1 MKNNILKLGF
11 IELIFTI
18 YILVLIILQITKITS
33 ITPILNIAFFLLL
46 GIITYLR
53 YGYAKSHKITKNIT
67 FQYTIICL
75 LIYYF
80 IIYMS
85 GLFLGFLES
94 PYTYNITNIIN
105 YIIIIPIQIILKEIF
120 RYSYVR
126 VNNNI
131 KKLTIITILF
141 IAFDIITGLSLYSF
155 SNIDHIFEAIGLLIL
170 PSISKEILCTY
181 LITKTDYKT
190 TITYCLIQEV
200 LTFFLPITP
209 AFTTYIESVVSI
221 SLPILILLFIDKRL
235 EKYEKTKSKRTIS
248 KTRLYIKLPIILVLI
263 FLVALV
269 SGLFKYKLIAIG
281 SESMTPT
288 IKKGDAVI
296 IQKISKEE
304 FLRLEEGNIIAF
316 RQDGRIIVHRINK
329 ITLRQDSIKIITKG
343 DANKEEDNYEI
354 TYDNLEGIINLKI
367 PYIGLPTIW
376 VRELF

>member
-1 MKNNILKLGF
+1 MKNNILKLGL

-46 GIITYLR
+46 GIITYLK

-94 PYTYNITNIIN
+94 PYTYNTTNIIN
-105 YIIIIPIQIILKEIF
+105 YIIITPILIILKEVF

-141 IAFDIITGLSLYSF
+141 IIFDIITGLSLYSF

-181 LITKTDYKT
+181 LVTKSDYKT

-248 KTRLYIKLPIILVLI
+248 KTRLYIKLPIILILI
-263 FLVALV
+263 ILVALV

-288 IKKGDAVI
+288 IKKGDAVV
-296 IQKISKEE
+296 IQKISEEE

-316 RQDGRIIVHRINK
+316 KQDGRIIVHRINK
-329 ITLRQDSIKIITKG
+329 ITLQQDSIKIITKG

-376 VRELF
+376 VKELF

>member
-329 ITLRQDSIKIITKG
+329 ITLQQDSIKIITKG

>member
-296 IQKISKEE
+296 IQKISKEK

-329 ITLRQDSIKIITKG
+329 ITLQQDSIKIITKG

>member
-1 MKNNILKLGF
+1 MKNNILKLGLIEIIF
-11 IELIFTI
+11 II

-46 GIITYLR
+46 GIITYLK

-80 IIYMS
+80 IIYIS

-94 PYTYNITNIIN
+94 PYTYNTTNIIN
-105 YIIIIPIQIILKEIF
+105 YIIITPILIILKEVF

-141 IAFDIITGLSLYSF
+141 IIFDIITGLSLYSF
-155 SNIDHIFEAIGLLIL
+155 SNIDHTFEAIGLLIL

-181 LITKTDYKT
+181 LVTKSDYKT

-248 KTRLYIKLPIILVLI
+248 KVRLYIKLPIILILI
-263 FLVALV
+263 ILVALV

-296 IQKISKEE
+296 IQKISEEE

-316 RQDGRIIVHRINK
+316 KQDGRIIVHRINK
-329 ITLRQDSIKIITKG
+329 ITLQQDSIKIITKG

-376 VRELF
+376 VKELF

>member
-1 MKNNILKLGF
+1 MKNNILKLGL

-46 GIITYLR
+46 GIITYLK

-94 PYTYNITNIIN
+94 PYTYNTTNIIN
-105 YIIIIPIQIILKEIF
+105 YIIITPILIILKEVF

-141 IAFDIITGLSLYSF
+141 IIFDIITGLSLYSF

-181 LITKTDYKT
+181 LVTKSDYKT

-235 EKYEKTKSKRTIS
+235 EKYKKTKSKRTIS
-248 KTRLYIKLPIILVLI
+248 KVRLYIKLPIILILI
-263 FLVALV
+263 ILVALV

-288 IKKGDAVI
+288 IKKGDAVV
-296 IQKISKEE
+296 IQKISEEE

-316 RQDGRIIVHRINK
+316 KQDGRIIVHRINK
-329 ITLRQDSIKIITKG
+329 ITLQQDSIKIITKG

-376 VRELF
+376 VKELF

>member
-105 YIIIIPIQIILKEIF
+105 YIIIIPLQIILKEIF

-329 ITLRQDSIKIITKG
+329 ITLQQDSIKIITKG

>member
-329 ITLRQDSIKIITKG
+329 ITLQQDSIKIITKG

-376 VRELF
+376 VKELF

>member
-1 MKNNILKLGF
+1 
-11 IELIFTI
+11 
-18 YILVLIILQITKITS
+18 
-33 ITPILNIAFFLLL
+33 
-46 GIITYLR
+46 
-53 YGYAKSHKITKNIT
+53 
-67 FQYTIICL
+67 
-75 LIYYF
+75 
-80 IIYMS
+80 MS

-94 PYTYNITNIIN
+94 PYTYNTTNTIN
-105 YIIIIPIQIILKEIF
+105 YIIITPILIILKEVF

-141 IAFDIITGLSLYSF
+141 IIFNIITGLSLYSF

-181 LITKTDYKT
+181 LVTKSDYKT

-248 KTRLYIKLPIILVLI
+248 KVRLYIKLPIILILI
-263 FLVALV
+263 ILVALV

-288 IKKGDAVI
+288 IKKGDAVV
-296 IQKISKEE
+296 IQKISEEE

-316 RQDGRIIVHRINK
+316 KQDGRIIVHRINK
-329 ITLRQDSIKIITKG
+329 ITLQQDSIKIITKG

-376 VRELF
+376 VKELF

>member
-1 MKNNILKLGF
+1 MKNNILKLGLIEIIF
-11 IELIFTI
+11 II

-46 GIITYLR
+46 GIITYLK

-67 FQYTIICL
+67 LQYTIICL

-94 PYTYNITNIIN
+94 PYTYNTTNIIN
-105 YIIIIPIQIILKEIF
+105 YIIITPILIILKEVF

-181 LITKTDYKT
+181 LVTKSDYKT

-263 FLVALV
+263 ILVALV

-288 IKKGDAVI
+288 IKKGDAVV
-296 IQKISKEE
+296 IQKISEEE

-316 RQDGRIIVHRINK
+316 KQDGRIIVHRINK
-329 ITLRQDSIKIITKG
+329 ITLQQDSIKIITKG

-376 VRELF
+376 VKELF